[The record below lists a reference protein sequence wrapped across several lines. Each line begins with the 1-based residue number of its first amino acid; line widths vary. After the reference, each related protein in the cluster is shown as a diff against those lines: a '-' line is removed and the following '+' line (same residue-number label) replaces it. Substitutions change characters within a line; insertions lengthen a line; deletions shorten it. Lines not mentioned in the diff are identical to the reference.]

1 MSSARKAL
9 GAWASWTLEQ
19 RTRVLRRFQ
28 EIAKARE
35 AEAAGLLRDEVGKV
49 RWDATAEA
57 SLLAGK
63 IDVTLEPGGALERV
77 TGRTAQLGPG
87 KSGKWWFRPHGVMA
101 VVGPFNFPM
110 HLPNGHIAPA
120 LLMGNTI
127 VFKPSDKAPA
137 CGQLLAAM
145 YLEALDAEG
154 APPGV
159 MNLVH
164 GGADVASALVGA
176 ESDVDGVLF
185 TGSWPVGRRIME
197 ASLDRPGRILALEM
211 GGNNAAV
218 IMPDADLRQ
227 AVIECVRSAF
237 VGCGQRC
244 TCTRRLIVHEAVAP
258 TVIAAVCRAA
268 EQLAVG
274 PPGSTDTNFM
284 GPLVSDAAARAV
296 TSAFDAMVRG
306 GGAPLLPCRRLE
318 LLEGGHFVSAGVLQ
332 VERFT
337 CDCVGEDDEAALAR
351 DAGADVEVFGPVL
364 RVSVVSSLE
373 EAISQTNA
381 TRFGLAAS
389 IFTKDQS
396 AAEAFAA
403 KARAGCINWNTGT
416 AGASGRLPFG
426 GLGLS
431 GNHRPAGAFS
441 LDYCAHP
448 VASMVESGNAATVA
462 PGMRFEDSW
471 LA

>member
-1 MSSARKAL
+1 M
-9 GAWASWTLEQ
+9 
-19 RTRVLRRFQ
+19 LRRFQ
-28 EIAKARE
+28 LIAKSRE
-35 AEAAGLLRDEVGKV
+35 AEAASLLREEVGKV
-49 RWDATAEA
+49 RWDAAAEA
-57 SLLAGK
+57 GLLAAK
-63 IDVTLEPGGALERV
+63 IDVTLEPGGTLERV
-77 TGRTAQLGPG
+77 TGRTVQLGPG
-87 KSGKWWFRPHGVMA
+87 KIGKWWFRPHGVMA
-101 VVGPFNFPM
+101 VVGPFNFPL

-120 LLMGNTI
+120 LLMGNTV

-145 YLEALDAEG
+145 YQEALEAEG

-159 MNLVH
+159 INLVH
-164 GGADVASALVGA
+164 GGADVASALV
-176 ESDVDGVLF
+176 EPDSDVDGVLF
-185 TGSWPVGRRIME
+185 TGSWPVGRRIMK

-258 TVIAAVCRAA
+258 AVIAAVCKATQELSIGA
-268 EQLAVG
+268 
-274 PPGSTDTNFM
+274 PGSDDAHFM
-284 GPLVSDAAARAV
+284 GPLVTEAALRAV
-296 TSAFDAMVRG
+296 TSAFDAMVKAG
-306 GGAPLLPCRRLE
+306 GTPVVACRRLE
-318 LLEGGHFVSAGVLQ
+318 SPEGGHFVSPGVLR

-337 CDCVGEDDEAALAR
+337 SGGAGEDDLAALAR

-364 RVSVVSSLE
+364 RVSVVATLD
-373 EAISQTNA
+373 EAIAQTNA

-389 IFTKDQS
+389 IFTQDQR
-396 AAEAFAA
+396 AAVTFGAR
-403 KARAGCINWNTGT
+403 ARAGCINWNTGT
-416 AGASGRLPFG
+416 AGASARLPFG

-441 LDYCAHP
+441 LDYCAYP
-448 VASMVESGNAATVA
+448 TASMVESGGAATLA